1 MAAPDRPSEPAVA
14 DSLFTAGYRFD
25 FFQAVRLLTRLY
37 GVPASENTDTPLSR
51 DAVRFTSRVALDF
64 PASDVARVTP
74 PAAPGEPAQMQ
85 VNLLGLAGSLG
96 PLPLSWT
103 EALLECVGRH
113 DTAQRD
119 FLDLFTHRL
128 AELLYQVR
136 QHHRIGLTDCI
147 PAASP
152 VARYLFALLGLGT
165 EGLRG
170 RLGVSDRALLWYT
183 GLLACQ
189 PRSMAGLEILLSD
202 YFQVPVRG
210 ASLCGRWYPLAA
222 DQTTRLGVT
231 GQNQHLGQGVVL
243 GTQVWEQDAAF
254 ALWLGPL
261 TLQQFLDFLPTGR
274 GFQPLCALT
283 RFYVGQE
290 FASMFY
296 LTLPAAEVPASRLSA
311 SQGPRLGWTSWLKTR
326 EADTTEATVRLHPAS
341 GRWV

>member
-1 MAAPDRPSEPAVA
+1 MAAPERHPEATLA
-14 DSLFTAGYRFD
+14 DSLFTAGHRFD
-25 FFQAVRLLTRLY
+25 FFQAVRLLIRLY
-37 GVPASENTDTPLSR
+37 GAPASAEAGATLR
-51 DAVRFTSRVALDF
+51 HDAVRFTSRVALDF
-64 PASDVARVTP
+64 PASDVAKVSP
-74 PAAPGEPAQMQ
+74 PTAPGEPAHMQ

-103 EALLECVGRH
+103 EALLERVGRY

-128 AELLYQVR
+128 VALLYQVR
-136 QHHRIGLTDCI
+136 EQHRIGLTDCA
-147 PAASP
+147 PAESQ
-152 VARYLFALLGLGT
+152 VAQYLFALLGLGT

-170 RLGVSDRALLWYT
+170 RLGMPDRALLPYT
-183 GLLACQ
+183 GLLARQ
-189 PRSMAGLEILLSD
+189 PRSMAGLEVLLSD

-210 ASLCGRWYPLAA
+210 VSWCGRWYPLAA

-231 GQNQHLGQGVVL
+231 GHNQRLGQDVVL
-243 GTQVWEQDAAF
+243 GTRVWMQDAAF

-283 RFYVGQE
+283 RFYAGQE
-290 FASMFY
+290 FAYTFH
-296 LTLPAAEVPASRLSA
+296 LTLPAAALPASRLSA

-326 EADTTEATVRLHPAS
+326 NAGEGEATVRLHPAS
-341 GRWV
+341 GRRV